1 MSNFIFIHIN
11 KCGGTSLKSSFS
23 RTKNI
28 KIPNNDDIKNLIKTD
43 KWKNS
48 FKFTVVRNPYDRI
61 LSLYGMLLRSKKI
74 ITLDEVIKIISNDNI
89 GYLRGDGGLS
99 PGKKQYIKRH
109 GLPMTHPH
117 YGIYDNETNTLRI
130 NRFFKLENINEE
142 WNQIESLIG
151 KKLNIVKLNSS
162 NIKKDYTIF
171 TKEQIEI
178 INKVYDKDFEV
189 FGYDKI
195 NL

>member
-1 MSNFIFIHIN
+1 MNNFIFIHIN

-28 KIPNNDDIKNLIKTD
+28 LIPNNDDIKNLIKTD

-48 FKFTVVRNPYDRI
+48 FKFTVVRNPYDRL
-61 LSLYGMLLRSKKI
+61 LSLCGMLLRSKNK
-74 ITLDEVIKIISNDNI
+74 ITLDEVVKIISNDSI
-89 GYLRGDGGLS
+89 KYLISDGGLS
-99 PGKKQYIKRH
+99 QGKKQYIKRH

-117 YGIYDNETNTLRI
+117 YGIYDNNTNTLNI
-130 NRFFKLENINEE
+130 DRFFKLENINEE
-142 WNQIESLIG
+142 WNQIEYLIG
-151 KKLNIVKLNSS
+151 EKLNLPKLNSS

-178 INKVYDKDFEV
+178 INKVYEKDFEV
-189 FGYDKI
+189 FGYNKI